1 MDYYN
6 YHSELETIKRKVAK
20 LEQENKNLRFELF
33 QLTDLYREAINKI
46 PIPILLLNK
55 SGKIRFSNDAFTS
68 ILDFKGREMVIS
80 NPDLK
85 DVNIIDLVDRDM
97 YVHLEPFINRGVT
110 FLQKDIVI
118 KDFNYNLSI
127 QGIRK
132 SEFGVAVFR
141 LVSSK
146 DEQNEEM
153 IRRLGSVIETN
164 FEMIQKIGSLMGE
177 EVSKN
182 TEILT
187 SIIRMIK

>member
-127 QGIRK
+127 QAIRK

>member
-85 DVNIIDLVDRDM
+85 DVDIIDLVDRDM

-127 QGIRK
+127 QAIRK

-153 IRRLGSVIETN
+153 IRRLGNVIETN

>member
-33 QLTDLYREAINKI
+33 QLTDTYKEAIDKI

-55 SGKIRFSNDAFTS
+55 NGKIQFNNDSFVS
-68 ILDFKGREMVIS
+68 LLDFHGREIVAA
-80 NPDLK
+80 NHELK
-85 DVNIIDLVDRDM
+85 GVDIADVVTPEL
-97 YVHLEPFINRGVT
+97 YVHLEPFISRGAT
-110 FLQKDIVI
+110 FIEKDINI
-118 KDFNYNLSI
+118 HEFSYNLSI
-127 QGIRK
+127 HAIRK
-132 SEFGVAVFR
+132 SEFGVVVFR
-141 LVSSK
+141 RVATK
-146 DEQNEEM
+146 DEKNEEM
-153 IRRLGSVIETN
+153 IRRLDGVIETN

-182 TEILT
+182 TEILS

>member
-33 QLTDLYREAINKI
+33 QLTDTYKEAIDKI

-55 SGKIRFSNDAFTS
+55 SGKIQFNNDSFVTL
-68 ILDFKGREMVIS
+68 LDFHGREIVAA
-80 NPDLK
+80 NHELK
-85 DVNIIDLVDRDM
+85 GVDIADVVTPEL
-97 YVHLEPFINRGVT
+97 YVHLEPFISRGAT
-110 FLQKDIVI
+110 FIEKDII
-118 KDFNYNLSI
+118 IHEFTYNLSI
-127 QGIRK
+127 HAIRK
-132 SEFGVAVFR
+132 SEFGVIVFR
-141 LVSSK
+141 LVTTK
-146 DEQNEEM
+146 DEKNEEM
-153 IRRLGSVIETN
+153 IRRLDGVIETN

-182 TEILT
+182 TEILS

>member
-85 DVNIIDLVDRDM
+85 DVDIIDLVGRDM

-127 QGIRK
+127 QAIRK

-153 IRRLGSVIETN
+153 IRRLGNVIETN

>member
-20 LEQENKNLRFELF
+20 LEQENKNLRFALF
-33 QLTDLYREAINKI
+33 QLSDLYREAINKI
-46 PIPILLLNK
+46 PIPILLLNR
-55 SGKIRFSNDAFTS
+55 SGKIQFSNDAFAS
-68 ILDFKGREMVIS
+68 ILDFHGREMVVI

-85 DVNIIDLVDRDM
+85 GVDIIDVVDHDM
-97 YVHLEPFINRGVT
+97 YVHLEPFINRGAT
-110 FLQKDIVI
+110 FLQKDIMI

-127 QGIRK
+127 HAIRK
-132 SEFGVAVFR
+132 SEFGVIVFR

-153 IRRLGSVIETN
+153 IRRLGNVIETN

-182 TEILT
+182 TEILS